1 MKLAAGSSGKIEK
14 TGATKDVENRRLP
27 HETLVR
33 LSDYLRRHMGLHY
46 PPKKWNDLERQIM
59 KSLADFNFSDSGAF
73 VDWLLSSVPPTRNQ
87 IEILASYLTI
97 GETYFFREK
106 QVFEILEKQILPEL
120 ISARRGNERRIRI
133 WSAGCCTGEEPYS
146 IAILLSKML
155 PDWKNWN
162 ISILATDINTRF
174 LQKASEG
181 LYSPWSFR
189 DCPPWVK
196 EGYFR
201 KAGKDHLELMDD
213 IRKRVTFAYHNLV
226 DDSYPSLANQTNAMD
241 MIFCRNV
248 VMYFSEETAKG
259 IVSNL
264 SRCLVDG
271 GWMVINPSES
281 SYIPSPPF
289 SAVRFPNAVLYRKD
303 SRDQKAMGIPYLP
316 PVFKIEEVEEPAKI
330 IFEYTFKENIA
341 PMPEIRETLFV
352 EAEGTS
358 VDETQRLSCD
368 NAQALFA
375 QGRYGEATGELL
387 ELISRDPHAVKA
399 LSLLAHAYANQG
411 DLLEALKWC
420 ERAIGSDKFSPG
432 LHYLRASILQEQGAL
447 DESIHSLK
455 RALYLDPDFVL
466 AHFAMGIL
474 NRRRGKAGEANR
486 DFKNVLY
493 LLRNCPQEEML
504 PESDGITAGRLAEI
518 VQSIKREKGLA

>member
-14 TGATKDVENRRLP
+14 TGAAKDVGNRHLP

-33 LSDYLRRHMGLHY
+33 LSDYLGRHMGLFY
-46 PPKKWNDLERQIM
+46 PQKKWNDLERQIM

-189 DCPPWVK
+189 DCPRWVR

-201 KAGKDHLELMDD
+201 KAGKDHSEIVDD

-248 VMYFSEETAKG
+248 LMYFSEETAKG

-264 SRCLVDG
+264 YRCLVDG
-271 GWMVINPSES
+271 GWVVTSPSES

-289 SAVRFPNAVLYRKD
+289 SAVRFPNAILYRKD
-303 SRDQKAMGIPYLP
+303 SRDQKAMGIPCLP

-341 PMPEIRETLFV
+341 QMPETRDPLFV

-387 ELISRDPHAVKA
+387 ELVSRDPHTVKA

-420 ERAIGSDKFSPG
+420 ERAIESDKFSPG
-432 LHYLRASILQEQGAL
+432 LHYLRASILQERGAL
-447 DESIHSLK
+447 EESLHSLK

-474 NRRRGKAGEANR
+474 NRRRGKAREANR
-486 DFKNVLY
+486 DFENVLH
-493 LLRNCPQEEML
+493 LLRNCPHEEML